1 MYLNLLYTISS
12 FVMVFHLMN
21 MLIAI
26 MADTFAARTEI
37 SQEIRIRDHLKF
49 VLKNMYLSDMAF
61 ENKDKLK
68 FIVIAFKDK
77 EEQGDDTDRKIDS
90 LRKEVTEQM
99 EKNT

>member
-1 MYLNLLYTISS
+1 
-12 FVMVFHLMN
+12 MVFHLMN